1 MDVEEVPYGRRIHE
15 VALRNPDA
23 TAVTF
28 AAADGGLT
36 DITWRMLD
44 DRATQVAHTLRQD
57 GLGPGDLLAIR
68 LRNSP
73 EFVYSAFAAWK
84 VGAVPIPMRWD
95 LPEWERERLLE
106 VVSAKVVL
114 SEDSAELFARSLQAS
129 TEQLPDVVSPHHSG
143 ICSSG
148 STGTPKVILRQAP
161 AIYTP
166 ASASSLVVVEEWG
179 ALPRPQLVLT
189 PGPMYHNNG
198 FHITSDLL
206 AGLNVVLME
215 RFDAARLVDLVEQLR
230 ITGMTGAT
238 PMYQRV
244 AQLPDVRSRDFSS
257 IQWVMQGASLL
268 PPWVAHVWFDL
279 IGPERFFMAYAAS
292 EGVGTIACR
301 GDEWLAHPG
310 TLGRGWRGVQVRIL
324 GPDKQQLPPGE
335 IGDIYLRPPAG
346 IRYTYLG
353 AERTADVTSEGFTTV
368 GDMGWMDDDAFVY
381 LADRR
386 VDMIVTGGSNVFP
399 AEVEV
404 ALSEHP
410 GVADVVVIGLP
421 DETWGKRVHAIVQRS
436 DSASDLTEADVI
448 SFGRDRLASYKLPKS
463 VEFVDLIPRAASTK
477 VSRSALV
484 AERSDGGVD
493 RV

>member
-1 MDVEEVPYGRRIHE
+1 MRAPT
-15 VALRNPDA
+15 A
-23 TAVTF
+23 TALTF
-28 AAADGGLT
+28 AATDGSLTEISWQTLDTRSTQLAHALKDADVT
-36 DITWRMLD
+36 
-44 DRATQVAHTLRQD
+44 AA
-57 GLGPGDLLAIR
+57 DLLAIR
-68 LRNSP
+68 LQNSP
-73 EFVYSAFAAWK
+73 DFVYAAFAAWK

-95 LPEWERERLLE
+95 LPEWELGRLLD
-106 VVSAKVVL
+106 VVRPKLVIDAS
-114 SEDSAELFARSLQAS
+114 SSQLFERSHDAS

-161 AIYTP
+161 ALYTP

-179 ALPRPQLVLT
+179 TLPRPQLVVT

-215 RFDAARLVDLVEQLR
+215 RFDAARLVDLIETLG

-244 AQLPDVRSRDFSS
+244 AQLPDVASRDFSS
-257 IQWVMQGASLL
+257 IQWVMQGASAL

-301 GDEWLAHPG
+301 GDEWMSHPG
-310 TLGRGWRGVQVRIL
+310 TLGRGWRGAEVRIL
-324 GPDKQQLPPGE
+324 GPDKNVLPPGE
-335 IGDIYLRPPAG
+335 IGDIYLRPPHG
-346 IRYTYLG
+346 IGYTYLG
-353 AERTADVTSEGFTTV
+353 TERSAEVTAEGFTTV
-368 GDMGWMDDDAFVY
+368 GDMGWMDEDGFVF

-410 GVADVVVIGLP
+410 GIADVVVVGLP
-421 DETWGKRVHAIVQRS
+421 DETWGKRVHAIVQRAEAAPQL
-436 DSASDLTEADVI
+436 SAGDVI
-448 SFGRDRLASYKLPKS
+448 GFGRDRLASYKLPKS
-463 VEFVDLIPRAASTK
+463 VEFVASIPRAASTK
-477 VSRSALV
+477 VNRSALV
-484 AERSDGGVD
+484 AERVAE
-493 RV
+493 